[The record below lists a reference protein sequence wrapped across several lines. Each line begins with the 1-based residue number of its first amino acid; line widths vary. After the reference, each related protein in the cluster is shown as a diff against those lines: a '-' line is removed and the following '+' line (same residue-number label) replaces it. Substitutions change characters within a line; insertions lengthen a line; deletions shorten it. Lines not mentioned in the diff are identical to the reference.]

1 VPEFVGALIWGNLT
15 MPTYGWLSLA
25 LGKEMNWV
33 SSPEQSLM
41 VLAIGAVW
49 MGWPLVML
57 AASAGLNLISP
68 EVYDAAALD
77 GAGVWARFRFVTWP
91 MLWPLLAPAVIVRAI
106 FAFNQF
112 YIFYTFGYLTRGRLS
127 LTTLAAASYFVFS
140 PTFGG
145 QFAVSA
151 AINIVIIVA
160 LIIFI
165 AWFNRW
171 SRAAEGVEYAS

>member
-1 VPEFVGALIWGNLT
+1 
-15 MPTYGWLSLA
+15 
-25 LGKEMNWV
+25 
-33 SSPEQSLM
+33 M

-49 MGWPLVML
+49 MGRPLVML

-77 GAGVWARFRFVTWP
+77 GAGLWARFRFVTWP

-112 YIFYTFGYLTRGRLS
+112 YIFYTFGYLTQGRLS

-160 LIIFI
+160 LVVFI

-171 SRAAEGVEYAS
+171 SRAAEGVEYASRAATAGTSLGEPRPGRGRRLRPAAPLRLCPTGL